1 MHEDARK
8 IIKQTIADVMPDR
21 AVRNSLNELQ
31 LNGNIYIIAI
41 GKAAWVMAQTASAFL
56 NDKVKMG
63 LIVTK

>member
-41 GKAAWVMAQTASAFL
+41 GKAAW
-56 NDKVKMG
+56 G
-63 LIVTK
+63 EVTCCCFPHPMRGRRL

>member
-41 GKAAWVMAQTASAFL
+41 GES
-56 NDKVKMG
+56 G
-63 LIVTK
+63 LGNGTDSFGISER